1 MSSKVLLRQNS
12 HCGIQSI
19 VWRTSGEGGSSARMV
34 SQNTVAFQPSVSLDP
49 ETAALRNRLV
59 ETEYAARQA
68 LEAGRRQ
75 AFAEGEAAGRTQAS
89 AELQPVLDQLAK
101 SMEELSSLRPR
112 LREEAESD
120 VVQLSLAIARRVL
133 HRELSIDSGAM
144 QALIQVALARLSR
157 QEVYRVRIHPAQE
170 AALRVALAAHHSG
183 VEIQTD
189 ARLDSGSL
197 IFETNRGKM
206 DASVIAQLEEIERG
220 LTDRVP
226 NR

>member
-1 MSSKVLLRQNS
+1 MSSRVLLRDS
-12 HCGIQSI
+12 GPGGIQSM
-19 VWRTSGEGGSSARMV
+19 VWRTSGVGGSSPRTEG
-34 SQNTVAFQPSVSLDP
+34 QNTVPFQPSVSLGP

-59 ETEYAARQA
+59 EMEHAAQQA
-68 LEAGRRQ
+68 LEAGKRQ
-75 AFAEGEAAGRTQAS
+75 AFAAGEAAGRTQAS
-89 AELQPVLDQLAK
+89 VELQPVLDQLAK
-101 SMEELSSLRPR
+101 SLEELSSLRPR

-157 QEVYRVRIHPAQE
+157 QEIYRVRIHPAQE
-170 AALRVALAAHHSG
+170 TALRIALAAHHSA
-183 VEIQTD
+183 VEILTD

-206 DASVIAQLEEIERG
+206 DASVSAQLEEIERG

>member
-1 MSSKVLLRQNS
+1 MSSRVLLRES
-12 HCGIQSI
+12 GPGGIQSM
-19 VWRTSGEGGSSARMV
+19 VWRTSGVVGSSPRTV
-34 SQNTVAFQPSVSLDP
+34 GQNTIPFQPSASLDP

-59 ETEYAARQA
+59 EMEHAAQQA
-68 LEAGRRQ
+68 LEAGKRQ
-75 AFAEGEAAGRTQAS
+75 AFAAGEAAGRTQAS
-89 AELQPVLDQLAK
+89 VELQPVLDQLAK
-101 SMEELSSLRPR
+101 SLEELSSLRPR

-157 QEVYRVRIHPAQE
+157 QEIYRVRIHPAQE
-170 AALRVALAAHHSG
+170 AALRIALAAHHSA
-183 VEIQTD
+183 VEILTD

-206 DASVIAQLEEIERG
+206 DASVVAQLEEIERG